1 MSQKINT
8 TTMSDAP
15 ASPDA
20 KVLTPWL
27 KGQKTHAQGRLSKAI
42 ALGSLNGLLMIV
54 QTALLAFLINQ
65 LVFSALELGIAVA
78 AIIGVI
84 IARAMLGYASQ
95 CYSSRGALA
104 IQSHLRSQLLARV
117 VSLGPAYTQ
126 RHGSAKLSLMLHQGV
141 DSLEDYFAGYL
152 PVVAYC
158 AVIPLAIL
166 VAVFPV
172 DWKSGLVLLLTAPM
186 VPFFMILIGHKAQR
200 LNQQHWQ
207 RLLRMSS
214 HFLDIIQ
221 GLTQLKVF
229 NASRR
234 EIEAVKAI
242 SDDYGDQTMAI
253 LRVAFLS
260 SFMLEFLAS
269 ISIALVAVILGF
281 RLYYGSV
288 DYVFA
293 LWVLLLA
300 PEFYLPF
307 RQLGAQYHA
316 KMAGVSAA
324 ADMVELL
331 NQPLS
336 IPNAEQFSAP
346 FELRLK
352 QVDFSY
358 PNRPSTLND
367 INLTLSEHG
376 LYAIIGESGAGKST
390 LVDLILGFI
399 EPDDGT
405 ITINGEALNAGNRD
419 SWLHHCG
426 WIAQQGYVFYGSLAF
441 NVALSDDG
449 DSDRIQRALAQAGL
463 TDFVA
468 QLEHGLAS
476 HVGEGGAGLSG
487 GQAQRLALA
496 RAFYRQPSVLV
507 LDEPSSHLDRAT
519 EQIVSEAITQYAKT
533 HLVVVISHRLK
544 TVEAAK
550 EIIVLSQGRVIEQGN
565 HQALLRAQGYYAD
578 LLSPAFSEEQ
588 L

>member
-1 MSQKINT
+1 
-8 TTMSDAP
+8 MSDAP